1 MSFPRPV
8 SKISVAYAMFM
19 FAKSVLHAEC
29 GVVRL
34 VIHQAKELDPR
45 GQQINPYVN
54 VSLNDRL
61 VHRTQT
67 LKRTPSPIWERP
79 TEFLV
84 TEKSNATITL
94 NILDENSLVNDTS
107 LGIVKV
113 KLTDLL
119 DAKAKEIDWYP
130 VSGARTGRLRVTAEW
145 KPVLM
150 AGAHSGADAYT
161 PPIGVV
167 KIWYVLSQIQGGG
180 ETL

>member
-1 MSFPRPV
+1 
-8 SKISVAYAMFM
+8 MFM